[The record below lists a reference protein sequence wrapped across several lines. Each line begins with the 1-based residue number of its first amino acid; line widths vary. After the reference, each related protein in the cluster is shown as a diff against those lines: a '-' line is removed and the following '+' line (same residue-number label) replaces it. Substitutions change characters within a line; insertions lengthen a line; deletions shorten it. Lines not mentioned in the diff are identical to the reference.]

1 MNNIFEKL
9 THRFVPDTIKSTRIY
24 RSKIGKLQ
32 GWISVLVNSILF
44 AIKFIIGLMINS
56 ISLIADAIHTLSD
69 VISSSVVIW
78 GFHEAEKPA
87 DVEHPYGHGR
97 IEYIATLII
106 AILLCVAG
114 IEFFKASIQRITN
127 PAVVK
132 SEWWMVMI
140 LLATIVIKEIIARYA
155 EFLSAK
161 IASGTLRAD
170 AWHHRSDAIS
180 SFLVIGAM
188 IAGKFGYYAVDGWA
202 GLGVAFFLLYMG
214 YIIARE
220 AIDDL
225 IGKPPTEEDV
235 EKIRQIVT
243 PLDGVLGAHDIII
256 HSYGKDQFVSM
267 HVEINANET
276 PERAHDIAEHVED
289 IITEKL
295 GVEPTVHTDPVH
307 PDNPKV
313 LEVTNYLNEN
323 WIRDNRITDIHDIR
337 IVETEEHKV
346 ILFGI
351 NIEQTMPKKQIAACC
366 RELESAVEKEFQGYK
381 VNIKVSP
388 LHRF

>member
-9 THRFVPDTIKSTRIY
+9 TQRFVPVTKESARIY
-24 RSKIGKLQ
+24 RSKIGKFQ
-32 GWISVLVNSILF
+32 GWISVFVNSILF
-44 AIKFIIGLMINS
+44 IIKFFIGLTINS
-56 ISLIADAIHTLSD
+56 ISLMADAIHTLSD
-69 VISSSVVIW
+69 VVSSSVVIW

-114 IEFFKASIQRITN
+114 IEFIEASIRRIAN
-127 PAVVK
+127 PTPLT

-140 LLATIVIKEIIARYA
+140 LLGTIVIKEIIARYA

-180 SFLVIGAM
+180 SFLVVGAM

-202 GLGVAFFLLYMG
+202 GLGVAVFLIYIG
-214 YIIARE
+214 YTIAKE

-225 IGKPPTEEDV
+225 IGKPPTEEEV
-235 EKIRQIVT
+235 EEIRQIVT
-243 PLDGVLGAHDIII
+243 HLDGVLGAHDIVI
-256 HSYGKDQFVSM
+256 HSYGKDKFVSM
-267 HVEINANET
+267 HVEINADET
-276 PERAHDIAEHVED
+276 PERAHDIAEYVENVL
-289 IITEKL
+289 TEKL
-295 GVEPTVHTDPVH
+295 GAEPTVHMDPVQ

-313 LEVTNYLNEN
+313 HEVTHYLNEN
-323 WIRDNRITDIHDIR
+323 WIGDDRITDIHDIR
-337 IVETEEHKV
+337 IVETDKHKV

-351 NIEQTMPKKQIAACC
+351 NIEQTMLKKQIVACC
-366 RELESAVEKEFQGYK
+366 NELENAVEKEFQGYE

-388 LHRF
+388 LYRF

>member
-9 THRFVPDTIKSTRIY
+9 TKRFVPNTIESTRIY

-32 GWISVLVNSILF
+32 GWISVFVNSILF
-44 AIKFIIGLMINS
+44 IIKFFIGLMINS

-106 AILLCVAG
+106 AILLFVAG
-114 IEFFKASIQRITN
+114 IEFFKASIQRINN

-132 SEWWMVMI
+132 SEWWMVII

-188 IAGKFGYYAVDGWA
+188 IGGKFGYYAVDGWA
-202 GLGVAFFLLYMG
+202 GLGVAFFLIYMG

-225 IGKPPTEEDV
+225 IGKPPSEEEV

-243 PLDGVLGAHDIII
+243 LLDGVLGAHDIII

-267 HVEINANET
+267 HIEINANET
-276 PERAHDIAEHVED
+276 PERAHDIAEYVED
-289 IITEKL
+289 VLTEKL
-295 GVEPTVHTDPVH
+295 GVEPTVHMDPVH

-323 WIRDNRITDIHDIR
+323 WIKDGRITDIHDIR
-337 IVETEEHKV
+337 IVETDEHKV

-351 NIEQTMPKKQIAACC
+351 NIEQTMLKKQIAACC
-366 RELESAVEKEFQGYK
+366 KELESAVEKEFQGYK